1 MTKILNF
8 IYFEKYQLRFVYGD
22 KEDHMTKILLI
33 EDDPNI
39 RTAAEFALDDAGY
52 STITCDNGRDGYTS
66 AINLKPD
73 IILLDLMLPE
83 MNGRTFL
90 KEFRKNDLTTP
101 IIVVTAY
108 SSEQE
113 KVFCLDAGADDF
125 IDKPFSINELL
136 ARIRANLRR
145 TTVPAQTSN
154 YTLEQFGDLSI
165 NMETKEVCVKNAP
178 VALRNREYEILELL
192 AQNRGSL
199 VTKKEILHTV
209 WKTDDPKKASV
220 VDVHM
225 HNLRKSLEKHSDYRL
240 ITTEYGQG
248 YRLEASPKNTR

>member
-1 MTKILNF
+1 M
-8 IYFEKYQLRFVYGD
+8 EKV
-22 KEDHMTKILLI
+22 LLV

-52 STITCDNGRDGYTS
+52 STITCGNGLDGYTT

-83 MNGRTFL
+83 MDGHTFL
-90 KEFRKNDLTTP
+90 KEFRKIDIATP
-101 IIVVTAY
+101 IIVLTAY
-108 SSEQE
+108 GSEQE

-145 TTVPAQTSN
+145 TTLPTKS
-154 YTLEQFGDLSI
+154 LEHSLEHFGDLSI
-165 NMETKEVCVKNAP
+165 NMLTKEVFIKDTP
-178 VALRNREYEILELL
+178 VILRNREYEILELL
-192 AQNRGSL
+192 AKNRGSL
-199 VTKKEILHTV
+199 VTKKEILSTV
-209 WKTDDPKKASV
+209 WKTTDQKKSSV
-220 VDVHM
+220 VDVHI
-225 HNLRKSLEKHSDYRL
+225 HNLRKSLEKGSDYSL

-248 YRLEASPKNTR
+248 YRLEATQKKA